1 MLWRN
6 SGLGDRYQCI
16 EPCGPPEAP
25 RPIES
30 ARSADSARYARYA
43 RYARHARHARYAR
56 YARYARC
63 ADHHAHTPPSGRFL
77 GERAE
82 LPDRRGKHR
91 QSLLG

>member
-43 RYARHARHARYAR
+43 RYAR
-56 YARYARC
+56 C